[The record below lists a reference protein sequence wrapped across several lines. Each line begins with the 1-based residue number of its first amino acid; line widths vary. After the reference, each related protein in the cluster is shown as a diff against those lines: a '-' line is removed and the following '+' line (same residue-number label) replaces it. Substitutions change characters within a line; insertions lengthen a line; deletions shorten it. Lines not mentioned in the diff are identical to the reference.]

1 MTFDHII
8 RQYFPKGQK
17 GVMHGNN
24 FLFEVPAT
32 QLLTVMSDLYNQKQL
47 PLKTVTAMDER
58 KKDNSFKVFYVFG
71 VPKENVFLIPYIRLE
86 EGVEEF
92 PSLVGVIHEVSWYER
107 AIHTFFGLTPKGH
120 PHLEPLI
127 LHHWPKEVYPLR
139 KDFAWDTRVEPVE
152 DHYKFI
158 EAEGEGIYEIP
169 VGPVHAG
176 IIEPGYFRFTVTGEH
191 VLFFEPRLGYV
202 HKGTEKLF
210 EVLPLEK
217 KVKLSERVSG
227 DTSFAHSLAFC
238 QAVESLADVTIPE
251 RAQYLRVIYSELERI
266 ANHCGD
272 IGMVMTDTA
281 YTFGGSNGARLR
293 EVVMQ
298 WNERLTGSRFLRG
311 VNIFGGVTKDMS
323 LKSQNE
329 LREMLDAL

>member
-127 LHHWPKEVYPLR
+127 LHHWPKEV
-139 KDFAWDTRVEPVE
+139 
-152 DHYKFI
+152 
-158 EAEGEGIYEIP
+158 
-169 VGPVHAG
+169 
-176 IIEPGYFRFTVTGEH
+176 
-191 VLFFEPRLGYV
+191 
-202 HKGTEKLF
+202 
-210 EVLPLEK
+210 
-217 KVKLSERVSG
+217 
-227 DTSFAHSLAFC
+227 
-238 QAVESLADVTIPE
+238 
-251 RAQYLRVIYSELERI
+251 
-266 ANHCGD
+266 
-272 IGMVMTDTA
+272 
-281 YTFGGSNGARLR
+281 
-293 EVVMQ
+293 
-298 WNERLTGSRFLRG
+298 
-311 VNIFGGVTKDMS
+311 
-323 LKSQNE
+323 
-329 LREMLDAL
+329 